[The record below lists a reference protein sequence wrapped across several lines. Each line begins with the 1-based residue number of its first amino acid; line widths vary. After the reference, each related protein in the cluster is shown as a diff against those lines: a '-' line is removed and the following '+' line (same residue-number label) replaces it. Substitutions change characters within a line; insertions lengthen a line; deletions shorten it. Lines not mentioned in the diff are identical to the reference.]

1 MNNEP
6 IGKSDFKKL
15 KDAVEKGGGSLE
27 MFEEYFEKLWNANKP
42 KEREITMWV
51 DLRGYARYQSMLYK
65 QFKPEATDKEVSSLC
80 IITYGMG
87 VHWALNASKSYV
99 GRITIVDLRTLVPLD
114 RNTIFNEVKKLG
126 RCLVV
131 TEETIDNSFALALAG
146 LISEHCFEYLDA
158 PVKTIGSKNLPA
170 IPLNSILEQE
180 MILNVD
186 KVKLSIE
193 ELLNY

>member
-65 QFKPEATDKEVSSLC
+65 QFKPEATDKEV
-80 IITYGMG
+80 
-87 VHWALNASKSYV
+87 
-99 GRITIVDLRTLVPLD
+99 
-114 RNTIFNEVKKLG
+114 
-126 RCLVV
+126 
-131 TEETIDNSFALALAG
+131 EEYRLKMI
-146 LISEHCFEYLDA
+146 E
-158 PVKTIGSKNLPA
+158 K
-170 IPLNSILEQE
+170 LEQE
-180 MILNVD
+180 EHELNN
-186 KVKLSIE
+186 
-193 ELLNY
+193 LNK